1 MFLKTGELKKIM
13 KASLKKHGLIV
24 GNINDHYLVYSDN
37 WGVYVE
43 HPYATNKFKAALME
57 LIGDL
62 PEPYECYIYTIG
74 ADKEIVQESVLDYPD
89 PYERWKEAKNFAII
103 TPLLLFSWPH
113 EYIVCQEK
121 KGLRFLT
128 ADRALTLAAISPSE
142 LDTTSESM
150 PGRPS
155 LLDDCVLYF
164 KNESTIYWVHTE
176 SPGSKVR
183 EVLFPQLT
191 GMNFFEDNWVSK
203 EEVVDPEDDSDKESV
218 VEDDEGPLPY

>member
-1 MFLKTGELKKIM
+1 M

>member
-24 GNINDHYLVYSDN
+24 GNINDHYLVCSDN

-89 PYERWKEAKNFAII
+89 PYERWKEAKNFAVI

-150 PGRPS
+150 PDRPS

-203 EEVVDPEDDSDKESV
+203 EEVVDPEDDSDKEPV

>member
-24 GNINDHYLVYSDN
+24 GNIDNHYLVYSDN

-43 HPYATNKFKAALME
+43 HPYATNKFKAAIME

-74 ADKEIVQESVLDYPD
+74 ADKEIIQESVLDYPN
-89 PYERWKEAKNFAII
+89 PYERWKEAKNFAVI
-103 TPLLLFSWPH
+103 TPLSLFSWPH
-113 EYIVCQEK
+113 EYIVYQEK
-121 KGLRFLT
+121 KGLRFLI
-128 ADRALTLAAISPSE
+128 ADRALTMAAISPSE

-150 PGRPS
+150 PDRPS
-155 LLDDCVLYF
+155 LLDGCVLYF

-176 SPGSKVR
+176 SPGSKAR
-183 EVLFPQLT
+183 EVLFPQLA
-191 GMNFFEDNWVSK
+191 GMNFFEDDWLAKREGADQEN
-203 EEVVDPEDDSDKESV
+203 DEDEGPA
-218 VEDDEGPLPY
+218 VEDDEQLPY